1 MASSVSILNNYNGSL
16 FTYGNKELLMQGLM
30 MKQGAY
36 DLNNAKLSQ
45 LESQIGSLD
54 LIKDSDKEYLD
65 GRLKEVQNVIKSSIQ
80 TGDLSNQHL
89 TDQIISK
96 FQSVIDEPIL
106 NAISATRA
114 IRAEEA
120 DWQAAR
126 EANDGS
132 YSDINYS
139 VMSRNRN
146 KYLMDDRV
154 GVKYSGGGGFVP
166 FTDVNKMLTSKEFT
180 EYLKNSGINAEYVV
194 DSQGNGEFRALNTM
208 EGTVDPGRL
217 RSAVDAF
224 IGEQGRQQLGINA
237 IYNYGY
243 GDTQESVDRLRQ
255 AYDNRKNQ
263 FSENT
268 ESRITAIN
276 NYLKNTTLSK
286 EERAQYEAERDSL
299 EDALNSNNALNFDAE
314 ITDSDG
320 YINKG
325 KFINSANRL
334 YTSDKMD
341 ELFNLTYMKPI
352 FKDRKIDEVAYKT
365 ATFNEDV
372 RQFNLNQKRLQQD
385 SDRDF
390 KLELLKEGL
399 RVDENGDIV
408 PNGVV
413 TGLPN
418 MPDNITTG
426 EKLVVTD
433 DEAPSVAVKQQ
444 LHNSMQKAVDGI
456 YATENKKWNVDN
468 TSELMAQLAVGDG
481 FAIGTEFN
489 LGGGKKFKVTEANI
503 GYVQELEN
511 VAKLRNSGVANMS
524 INISNSLEFG
534 TGKGFFNWANIASD
548 GGNSNNIMLVKDKS
562 TGKFIPKEGKLVGAQ
577 KNNLQYLGWKI
588 SNKGW
593 ESLTENEKATADYYK
608 IRMFQTTGMSK
619 AENAL
624 ADRMLN
630 QKLGSNAS
638 KLRNIEAN
646 TQSNIKLKNNV
657 GQIMGGQE
665 VFDQWS
671 RRMDVPTMVSARLQQ
686 LALFNEISNESNT
699 VGVGKYHGLKDR
711 DYISRTALSTYKQSQ
726 DEVATRAKTLIEKT
740 AIVVHPTIKTSGKMK
755 DIENQYYQNVKLGLG
770 LPQNYKGSIKFER
783 VIQNAKPTDLFN
795 AFIEV
800 EDPKT
805 KVVSKQAIQTLI
817 PDYEPKT
824 SKELADMGVQV
835 YLPEDTPYNV
845 ELGNFAAKSIV
856 IPSKSMFSKTVG
868 NTTAPAGTPAYYS
881 DNINQTFNIW
891 QKHLDIVA
899 GEGKYNVYDIIKND
913 PLLRNPKITIAPQGG
928 SYVTIFG
935 TETNGLILDD
945 NLGETIPTEFV
956 SAYKV
961 QGDNAI
967 IQGIGRYLSKL
978 TGVELK

>member
-65 GRLKEVQNVIKSSIQ
+65 GRLREVQSVIKSSIQ

-106 NAISATRA
+106 NAISATRT

-120 DWQAAR
+120 SWQDAR

-166 FTDVNKMLTSKEFT
+166 FTDMNKMLTSKEFT

-194 DSQGNGEFRALNTM
+194 DAQGIGEFRSLNTM
-208 EGTVDPGRL
+208 EGTVDPNRL
-217 RSAVDAF
+217 RGAVDAY
-224 IGEQGRQQLGINA
+224 IGEQGRRQLGINA

-255 AYDNRKNQ
+255 AYNNRKNQ
-263 FSENT
+263 FSEIT

-276 NYLKNTTLSK
+276 NYLKNTTLST
-286 EERAQYEAERDSL
+286 EQRAQYEAERDSL

-320 YINKG
+320 YVNEG

-334 YTSDKMD
+334 YSSDKMD

-365 ATFNEDV
+365 AIFNEDV
-372 RQFNLNQKRLQQD
+372 RQFNINQARLQQE
-385 SDRDF
+385 SNRDF
-390 KLELLKEGL
+390 QLELAKEGL
-399 RVDENGDIV
+399 HVDENGNIV

-413 TGLPN
+413 SGVPN
-418 MPDNITTG
+418 MPGNITTG

-433 DEAPSVAVKQQ
+433 DEAPSVAVTQQ
-444 LHNSMQKAVDGI
+444 LHNSMQKAIDGI
-456 YATENKKWNVDN
+456 YATENKKWNADN
-468 TSELMAQLAVGDG
+468 TSELMAQLAIEDG

-511 VAKLRNSGVANMS
+511 VAKMRNSGVANMS
-524 INISNSLEFG
+524 KNISNSLEFG

-562 TGKFIPKEGKLVGAQ
+562 TGRFIPKEGKLVGAQ
-577 KNNLQYLGWKI
+577 NNNLQYLGWKI

-608 IRMFQTTGMSK
+608 IRMFQQTGMSK

-630 QKLGSNAS
+630 QILGSNAS
-638 KLRNIEAN
+638 KLKSVEAN
-646 TQSNIKLKNNV
+646 LQSSENLRNDIRKMMAGKALSDAGFYRGDLALMTIGK
-657 GQIMGGQE
+657 
-665 VFDQWS
+665 
-671 RRMDVPTMVSARLQQ
+671 LQQ
-686 LALFNEISNESNT
+686 EDASNKILIENS
-699 VGVGKYHGLKDR
+699 VGGMGKYQGLKDR
-711 DYISRTALSTYKQSQ
+711 HYIPRTALSTYKQSQ
-726 DEVATRAKTLIEKT
+726 DEVVTRAKTLIDKT
-740 AIVVHPTIKTSGKMK
+740 AIVVHPTIKSSEKMK
-755 DIENQYYQNVKLGLG
+755 DIENQRYQDVKLGVG

-805 KVVSKQAIQTLI
+805 KVVSKQAIQTLV
-817 PDYEPKT
+817 PDYKPKT

-845 ELGNFAAKSIV
+845 ELGNFAAKAIV
-856 IPSKSMFSKTVG
+856 IPSKSIFSKTVG
-868 NTTAPAGTPAYYS
+868 NTTAPVGTPAHYS

-899 GEGKYNVYDIIKND
+899 GKGKYNVYDIIKKD

-967 IQGIGRYLSKL
+967 IQGIGMYLSKL